1 MWVQESLTCNVGYEP
16 IYLHLLLSQRMA
28 AIAQAQGRDSI
39 RDQHQSWGR
48 KRLRTW
54 PAVILLVSTLP
65 SYSPWGWAR

>member
-39 RDQHQSWGR
+39 RDQH
-48 KRLRTW
+48 
-54 PAVILLVSTLP
+54 
-65 SYSPWGWAR
+65 